1 MDLKLISQLGK
12 HSKYNVAVSSLI
24 TMPIVFPSIQREII
38 DDHVR
43 EIHEFQTQY
52 YNKHGFFF
60 FLNCIQFGRL
70 NHTLY
75 CVDGQHRFHAI
86 KQLFTERILYDWN
99 IDIEITE
106 CQTME
111 ELHELFRLINL
122 NKPVPE
128 FLMEQVSV
136 SNTTSVPSMPSA
148 PKATVESIR
157 QYLKQTYPNF
167 IKSTSKPQ
175 RPNINLDLFL
185 NELHKKYP
193 FRSFESMDA
202 FIEWFER
209 ENAAHKIYLESNN
222 KMDSIQKCLAAIEST
237 TKTRQGRKLYLGC
250 YWLDSIKNKLNCTT
264 RHKCWKQWYSKLDH
278 SEKSPSG
285 EALCPCCEETFV
297 DAHNF
302 EAGHIISFRNG
313 GTDEISNLIPICS
326 MCNKSMGV
334 MNFDKYKELL
344 V

>member
-12 HSKYNVAVSSLI
+12 HSKYNIAVSSLI
-24 TMPIVFPSIQREII
+24 SMPILFPSIQREII
-38 DDHVR
+38 EDHVR

-52 YNKHGFFF
+52 HNKHGFFF

-70 NHTLY
+70 NDKLY

-86 KQLFTERILYDWN
+86 KQLFAEKVLYDWH

-106 CQTME
+106 CQTKE

-136 SNTTSVPSMPSA
+136 PLAPSA
-148 PKATVESIR
+148 TIESIR
-157 QYLKQTYPNF
+157 HYLKQTYPNF

-185 NELHKKYP
+185 NEINKKYP
-193 FRSFESMDA
+193 LRSFVSINA
-202 FIEWFER
+202 FIEWFET
-209 ENAAHKIYLESNN
+209 ENSSHKIYLETNN
-222 KMDSIQKCLAAIEST
+222 KMDSIQKCLVAIET
-237 TKTRQGRKLYLGC
+237 NTKTRQGRKLYLGC
-250 YWLDSIKNKLNCTT
+250 YWLDTIKNKLNCTT
-264 RHKCWKQWYSKLDH
+264 RHKCWKLWYSKLDQ

-285 EALCPCCEETFV
+285 EALCPCCYETLL

-313 GTDEISNLIPICS
+313 GTDELSNLIPICS

-334 MNFDKYKELL
+334 MNYDTYKERL